1 MKLPRFS
8 IAETMAIVGIVA
20 LNLAATRAVPDDYH
34 ELLTGVAPMAVLLQF
49 VIFSRIH
56 SPGRVRAL
64 GAGFLVFGTIAMTSF
79 IGAVYCCPK
88 ESVDI
93 DSRTGKAIVKTS
105 PGSPIWALW
114 RSYGGFVL
122 NTIETLP
129 NSDFI
134 LGDGGDSH
142 GNDGIPLGTKAI
154 VFFLPQISVALAGG
168 LLSSF
173 IKSRSEPVKSP
184 SSSPT

>member
-8 IAETMAIVGIVA
+8 IAQTMTIVGVVG
-20 LNLAATRAVPDDYH
+20 LNLAATCAVPDDYH

-49 VIFSRIH
+49 VIFSLIH
-56 SPGRVRAL
+56 SRGRARAF

-79 IGAVYCCPK
+79 IGAVYCCP
-88 ESVDI
+88 EDSVGI
-93 DSRTGKAIVKTS
+93 DSRTGKARVKTS
-105 PGSPIWALW
+105 PGSPIWVLW

-122 NTIETLP
+122 KTIETLP

-154 VFFLPQISVALAGG
+154 VFFLPQISVAVAGG
-168 LLSSF
+168 LLSSL
-173 IKSRSEPVKSP
+173 IESRSEPVISP